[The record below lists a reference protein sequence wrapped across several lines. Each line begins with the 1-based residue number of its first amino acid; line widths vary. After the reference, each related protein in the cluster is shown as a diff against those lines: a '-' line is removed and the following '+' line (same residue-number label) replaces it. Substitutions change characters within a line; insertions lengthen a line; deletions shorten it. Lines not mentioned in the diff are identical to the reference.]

1 MKNETCKQEIIG
13 GKVMKRY
20 RLNLLLPL
28 ALAVLTL
35 LTGSC
40 VTVNIPPKEGQQ
52 PIMEKQ
58 PVINSFSVSPASIT
72 AGGSATLSWEVTG
85 ADRVNIDPGIGN
97 VALSGSTAVSPSMAT
112 SYILTATNS
121 SGSIT
126 AVAQVSVD
134 AASPPGPDASL
145 PVIDS
150 FTANPE
156 SILLGGSSKLSWAVS
171 NVTSVTISPDI
182 GTALPAGNK
191 NISPSTT
198 TTYTLKATNA
208 AGWRSKSITV
218 TVTPIKS
225 FNPVIPT
232 ITPFVQFEDKT
243 WVLEKYGTTGSLQN
257 VIAGKE
263 VNAKFDSSTGKV
275 SGSAGCNSYTA
286 TYTRS
291 YNTLTVSGLSSTMM
305 LCTTPAGIMQQES
318 DFKNALSSAESCRLV
333 NNKLEINCTMDR
345 LLIFHPK

>member
-1 MKNETCKQEIIG
+1 M
-13 GKVMKRY
+13 
-20 RLNLLLPL
+20 
-28 ALAVLTL
+28 
-35 LTGSC
+35 
-40 VTVNIPPKEGQQ
+40 
-52 PIMEKQ
+52 
-58 PVINSFSVSPASIT
+58 
-72 AGGSATLSWEVTG
+72 
-85 ADRVNIDPGIGN
+85 NIDPGIGN
-97 VALSGSTAVSPSMAT
+97 VALSGSTAVSPSVAT

-126 AVAQVSVD
+126 AVAQVSVE
-134 AASPPGPDASL
+134 ATSPPGPDVSL

-191 NISPSTT
+191 NTSPSTT

-232 ITPFVQFEDKT
+232 IPFVQFEDKT

-275 SGSAGCNSYTA
+275 NGSAGCNSYTA

-305 LCTTPAGIMQQES
+305 LCITPASIMQQES
-318 DFKNALSSAESCRLV
+318 DFKNALSNAESCGLV